1 MRKKKLKSGYQKGPS
16 HEEGGIAGKV
26 KGSNEP
32 FEFEG
37 GEFIF
42 SKRAVE
48 AIGKEKLAKANREK
62 KLPLMA
68 KKGGSVKKKNSAG
81 SSIKTYSSGGYV
93 DGK

>member
-37 GEFIF
+37 G
-42 SKRAVE
+42 
-48 AIGKEKLAKANREK
+48 
-62 KLPLMA
+62 
-68 KKGGSVKKKNSAG
+68 
-81 SSIKTYSSGGYV
+81 
-93 DGK
+93 

>member
-1 MRKKKLKSGYQKGPS
+1 MRKKKLKPGYQTGPS
-16 HEEGGIAGKV
+16 DEEGGIAGRV

-32 FEFEG
+32 LEFEG

-81 SSIKTYSSGGYV
+81 TSIKTYSNGGYV
-93 DGK
+93 EGK